1 MDRKPP
7 SPRARRRDAITAAGR
22 PGASLLDE
30 RPKLPPRRQT
40 GPWLRRA
47 LIFVI
52 CALVL
57 GGVFGDRGFAETLKA
72 RRAFADAAAALS
84 RMKIENAAL
93 AERARRLKEDP
104 SAIEAVARQDLGLA
118 RRGEILVT
126 IHDLDTTR
134 AR

>member
-1 MDRKPP
+1 MDPRP
-7 SPRARRRDAITAAGR
+7 SPRQTSRRRATTAAAR
-22 PGASLLDE
+22 PGASAPDE

-47 LIFVI
+47 LIIVI

-57 GGVFGDRGFAETLKA
+57 EGVFGERGFAETLKA

-84 RMKIENAAL
+84 RMKLENAAL
-93 AERARRLKEDP
+93 AERARRLREDP
-104 SAIEAVARQDLGLA
+104 STIEAAARQDLGLA

-126 IHDLDTTR
+126 IHDLDTTDEH
-134 AR
+134 